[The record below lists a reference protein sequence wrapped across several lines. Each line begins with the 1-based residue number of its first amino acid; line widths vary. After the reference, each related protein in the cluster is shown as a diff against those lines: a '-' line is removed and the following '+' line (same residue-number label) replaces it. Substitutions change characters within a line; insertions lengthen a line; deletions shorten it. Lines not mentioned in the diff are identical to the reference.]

1 MSLFFVSFLTWV
13 TTLISS
19 VTFILILLGVNPF
32 QASIGFQILFFGF
45 LFLALGGILSL
56 VGFYLREFLTQQS
69 KLSTLV
75 SALRQGFLFSI
86 LIVSILIMYATE
98 TFAIWQ
104 ALMLTAVVIL
114 LEVYFR

>member
-1 MSLFFVSFLTWV
+1 MTLFFVSFLTWV
-13 TTLISS
+13 ITLISS
-19 VTFILILLGVNPF
+19 AAFVLILLGIDPF
-32 QASIGFQILFFGF
+32 QASLSFQILFFGF

-56 VGFYLREFLTQQS
+56 IGFYLREFLTQQS

-75 SALRQGFLFSI
+75 SALRQGFLISI
-86 LIVSILIMYATE
+86 LVISILIMYATE